1 MTRPNTKETKKGTRD
16 VDLKPGIYEIAWK
29 DGAFSMLV
37 DASSAGNIK
46 PVQIIESMLA
56 DFGENLQE
64 NALLVTREDTFANI
78 GSAEV
83 MKLVP
88 LNQVP

>member
-1 MTRPNTKETKKGTRD
+1 M
-16 VDLKPGIYEIAWK
+16 DLKPGIYELIWK
-29 DGAFSMLV
+29 DNEFFMLV

-56 DFGENLQE
+56 DFGESLQE

-78 GSAEV
+78 GSQEV
-83 MKLVP
+83 PKLVP